1 MCACLCCFHLTQVRW
16 RCILTNAL
24 LPGCLIVCRLAE
36 EEAEQQRVAELER
49 QRLEELRRLE
59 VRPTPMCVTH
69 RIAVQLVCV
78 MLGLMA
84 ANVGSLLMCCL
95 YVSALQEERR
105 VRREAKRVAAIQK
118 LFFARWQQEARRC
131 ATLVL

>member
-1 MCACLCCFHLTQVRW
+1 
-16 RCILTNAL
+16 
-24 LPGCLIVCRLAE
+24 
-36 EEAEQQRVAELER
+36 
-49 QRLEELRRLE
+49 
-59 VRPTPMCVTH
+59 
-69 RIAVQLVCV
+69 

-105 VRREAKRVAAIQK
+105 VRREAKRIAAIQK